1 LTCKGVFTSMCRIIF
16 GHAMIFLAIFLLCLV
31 FTSCSQ
37 VQQTKDFITSKFSS
51 DKEIDKV
58 IEVVNEF
65 FNMLM
70 EKDYDSAYKYI
81 YIDDEKNN
89 TLDNFKKEMGNVTDI
104 VSIDIN
110 SVEIKNNIALVE
122 IDLIDYYDGEEKI
135 YKDILVSLVKDENES
150 WKIKF
155 WN

>member
-1 LTCKGVFTSMCRIIF
+1 MIF
-16 GHAMIFLAIFLLCLV
+16 RHAMIFLAIFLLCLV
-31 FTSCSQ
+31 FTSCQQ

-51 DKEIDKV
+51 DKEIDEV

-81 YIDDEKNN
+81 YIDGEKNN